1 MASNEFGRDVDS
13 AIGSNR
19 AIRTALVIGAGWV
32 GRQIVGQF
40 AIHGLEVVWLDQ
52 SIRAL
57 DSGLEWVVQHE
68 AEIKSSNHDTI
79 VRAKGQH
86 ADARD
91 VDVHS
96 IEEQCATAE
105 SCVKRIRTC
114 TSMADVGA
122 SIDLV
127 LETVTEQI
135 SVKRKVLELA
145 STTFASPVIIA
156 SNSSYFTP
164 SILSRFVVDPSRFAN
179 FHFHVPVWRTQLV
192 DIASSPQTSVAT
204 LDRLVELSV
213 RVGQYPLVQR
223 VENPGYVFNWMLK
236 AVLQSALQL
245 RVKDVASAEDIDVA
259 WKKVTG
265 MPIGPFGI
273 MDQIGIDLVYQTM
286 SAARFVDGDAVWQP
300 LLDQLDPLISAGR
313 LGVKAGRGFY
323 SYAEQP
329 DRDEVI
335 DHK

>member
-1 MASNEFGRDVDS
+1 MASNEFGGDVDS
-13 AIGSNR
+13 AIDSNR

-40 AIHGLEVVWLDQ
+40 AIHGLEVIWLDQ
-52 SIRAL
+52 SSSAL
-57 DSGLEWVVQHE
+57 DSGLAWISQHE
-68 AEIKSSNHDTI
+68 SEIKSSNHDSI
-79 VRAKGQH
+79 DRANGQH

-91 VDVHS
+91 ADVHDM
-96 IEEQCATAE
+96 EDCATAE
-105 SCVKRIRTC
+105 SCTKRIRMC
-114 TSMADVGA
+114 TSMADVGS

-127 LETVTEQI
+127 LESVTEQI

-145 STTFASPVIIA
+145 STTFPSPVIVA

-192 DIASSPQTSVAT
+192 DIASAPQTSAAT

-245 RVKDVASAEDIDVA
+245 RVKDVASSEDIDVA

-265 MPIGPFGI
+265 MPLGPFGI
-273 MDQIGIDLVYQTM
+273 MDQIGLDLVYQTM

-313 LGVKAGRGFY
+313 LGVKTGRGFY
-323 SYAEQP
+323 SYGEQP
-329 DRDEVI
+329 NRHESN

>member
-13 AIGSNR
+13 AIDSNR
-19 AIRTALVIGAGWV
+19 AICTVLVIGAGWV

-52 SIRAL
+52 SSSAL
-57 DSGLEWVVQHE
+57 DSGLAWISQHE
-68 AEIKSSNHDTI
+68 AEINSSNHDTI
-79 VRAKGQH
+79 VRANGQH
-86 ADARD
+86 ADAK
-91 VDVHS
+91 
-96 IEEQCATAE
+96 
-105 SCVKRIRTC
+105 SCPKRIRTC
-114 TSMADVGA
+114 TSMADVGS

-127 LETVTEQI
+127 LESVTEQI

-145 STTFASPVIIA
+145 STTFPSPVIVA

-192 DIASSPQTSVAT
+192 DIASAPQTSAAT

-245 RVKDVASAEDIDVA
+245 RVKDVASSEDIDVA

-265 MPIGPFGI
+265 MPLGPFGI
-273 MDQIGIDLVYQTM
+273 MDQIGLDLVYQTM

-313 LGVKAGRGFY
+313 LGVKTGRGFY
-323 SYAEQP
+323 SYGEQP
-329 DRDEVI
+329 NRQESN